1 MTILKNLMST
11 IFDHNYCNTFSQVH
25 DSVQV
30 DIATGKIQDTIRFD
44 TGNLCMITGGA
55 NSGRVGT
62 IMSRYETELRNKK
75 LCNDESLSCSFD
87 VFLGMRMKPNGTI
100 YLNWLLKFSLF
111 FYCIV

>member
-1 MTILKNLMST
+1 MYST
-11 IFDHNYCNTFSQVH
+11 QVH

-62 IMSRYETELRNKK
+62 IMSRLV
-75 LCNDESLSCSFD
+75 SC
-87 VFLGMRMKPNGTI
+87 
-100 YLNWLLKFSLF
+100 
-111 FYCIV
+111 